1 MARRIPKALFGGD
14 SGGRIMNDWVDGQL
28 REVDRSKPLFLFMN
42 YLECH
47 WSYAPPRHFAKRV
60 GGPRF
65 GPLEGLRYRT
75 GVAAKAGPWEAIARA
90 KGDQR
95 RLDVLS
101 TLYDGELANA
111 DDHLRGLIEVMR
123 ARGFLGSRPTL
134 IVVTSDHGEHLGE
147 HGLAD
152 HHAALCEH
160 LTRVPFVAWGPGL
173 VPSGVRGRLYE
184 LVDVF
189 PSIVRLLGEEQP
201 AGHLAGRRDDLFAP
215 ETKTFGE
222 EYAVTEWKAWVDK
235 ERDRLAA
242 RNPSFDFT
250 GLARDLVA
258 VRDRRFKLVR
268 EPDGDR
274 LFDLPADPLE
284 EHDLGRSRP
293 ETSRRLRE
301 RLDGVLES
309 WRTWEETGVAE
320 ITPEEREEIEQRL
333 EELGYI

>member
-1 MARRIPKALFGGD
+1 M
-14 SGGRIMNDWVDGQL
+14 
-28 REVDRSKPLFLFMN
+28 
-42 YLECH
+42 
-47 WSYAPPRHFAKRV
+47 
-60 GGPRF
+60 
-65 GPLEGLRYRT
+65 
-75 GVAAKAGPWEAIARA
+75 
-90 KGDQR
+90 
-95 RLDVLS
+95 
-101 TLYDGELANA
+101 
-111 DDHLRGLIEVMR
+111 
-123 ARGFLGSRPTL
+123 
-134 IVVTSDHGEHLGE
+134 VTSDHGEHLGE

-189 PSIVRLLGEEQP
+189 PSIVRMLGEQPP

-215 ETKTFGE
+215 EAKAFGE

-274 LFDLPADPLE
+274 LYDLPADPME
-284 EHDLGRSRP
+284 DHDLGRSRP

-301 RLDGVLES
+301 RLDGAIES
-309 WRTWEETGVAE
+309 WRTWDEAGAAE
-320 ITPEEREEIEQRL
+320 VTPRSARRSSSASRSSGTSRQRSSSGPAGRWRAIGSARGDAPRSVSQLQRL
-333 EELGYI
+333 PHRRGCARRPRRRRRGVVLPPRRRRAER